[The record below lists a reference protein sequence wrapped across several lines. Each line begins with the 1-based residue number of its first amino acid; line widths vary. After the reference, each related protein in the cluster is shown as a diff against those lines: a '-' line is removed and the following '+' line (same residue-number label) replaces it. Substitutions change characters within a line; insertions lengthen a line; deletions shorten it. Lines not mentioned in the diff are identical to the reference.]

1 MTRFLLALSLLL
13 LAGYPAQAEQ
23 SVAELNDLGVA
34 AYKKKNYQEAER
46 VLRSAL
52 DKANKDNQER
62 LEVLNNLWVTY
73 IRLNDD
79 TNASKMKSEFDK
91 LNQRLEQPPDIEFS
105 SVDDRSRKIKG
116 PIQVQVQAQ
125 LQDDSAGKGDFKPVA
140 ARRELS
146 VSGLS
151 LLFKGGK
158 YYVEGLLINRTRKR
172 LRSVTV
178 DMELTLDDATEEF
191 ETIFLK
197 GIGPETSKSFEKG
210 IEIESK
216 TAKPVMATVIKINSL
231 DFESFDMYKPMR
243 KSK

>member
-1 MTRFLLALSLLL
+1 MTRFFLALSFFL
-13 LAGYPAQAEQ
+13 LAGYPALAEQ

-34 AYKKKNYQEAER
+34 AYKKKDYKEAER
-46 VLRSAL
+46 LLRSAL
-52 DKANKDNQER
+52 DKANKENQER

-73 IRLNDD
+73 LRLNDA

-105 SVDDRSRKIKG
+105 SVDDRSRRIKE
-116 PIQVQVQAQ
+116 PIQVQI
-125 LQDDSAGKGDFKPVA
+125 QDGSAAKGYFQPVA
-140 ARRELS
+140 VRRELS

-151 LLFKGGK
+151 LLSKGGK
-158 YYVEGLLINRTRKR
+158 YYVEGLLINRTRR
-172 LRSVTV
+172 PLRSVTV

-231 DFESFDMYKPMR
+231 DFESFDMYKPLR